1 VIVPLVLSALA
12 LGAGAPD
19 PPLLVP
25 WNRVGDIT
33 LGEPRA
39 RFEREYGRFHV
50 ADAVADY
57 YRLHRSK
64 VFVTFYG
71 GRVGAIGFTTPYY
84 RTTNGFGVGSRI
96 PIGNGHWHGFVWNK
110 RNREKPCHCWTKVG
124 LGKQSLP
131 VTPANFE
138 KPWFFIEMHRGR
150 VSRFYWDLKF
160 VD

>member
-1 VIVPLVLSALA
+1 MRLAIVLA
-12 LGAGAPD
+12 AVSLGARPHV

-25 WNRVGDIT
+25 WSRVGNIT

-39 RFEREYGRFHV
+39 LFVRQH
-50 ADAVADY
+50 
-57 YRLHRSK
+57 HRGDVS
-64 VFVTFYG
+64 VRFYG
-71 GRVGAIGFTTPYY
+71 SRVGAIDFSTPYY
-84 RTTNGFGVGSRI
+84 RTKSGFGVGSRI

-110 RNREKPCHCWTKVG
+110 WVREKPCNCWTKVG

-131 VTPANFE
+131 VSVANFE
-138 KPWFFIEMHRGR
+138 KPWFFIDIRHGR